1 MRLINWVF
9 LEPYEL
15 MTTEQYTD
23 EKLVVVPKR
32 LVEIGLFAINQM
44 VTLYEQCSTYV
55 ILVWCVYSN
64 NCCSA
69 HHELEEQGHE
79 SALYDYYP
87 TCEDLIRVS
96 LFVTHSFE
104 FIILF

>member
-55 ILVWCVYSN
+55 ILV
-64 NCCSA
+64 
-69 HHELEEQGHE
+69 
-79 SALYDYYP
+79 
-87 TCEDLIRVS
+87 
-96 LFVTHSFE
+96 
-104 FIILF
+104 

>member
-55 ILVWCVYSN
+55 IVV
-64 NCCSA
+64 
-69 HHELEEQGHE
+69 
-79 SALYDYYP
+79 
-87 TCEDLIRVS
+87 
-96 LFVTHSFE
+96 
-104 FIILF
+104 